1 MNKEERINYVKDGDL
16 GKVLLA
22 MGLPTLTG
30 MAVNALY
37 NIVDAYFVSGL
48 GTSQLAAVAI
58 ILPLIHI
65 IVGIGLTFGVG
76 SASYI
81 SRMLGAGNR
90 ELASKT
96 ASLAIFYCF
105 SASGTLVL
113 LL

>member
-58 ILPLIHI
+58 ILPLIE
-65 IVGIGLTFGVG
+65 VEIGR
-76 SASYI
+76 ASC
-81 SRMLGAGNR
+81 R
-90 ELASKT
+90 ER
-96 ASLAIFYCF
+96 
-105 SASGTLVL
+105 V
-113 LL
+113 

>member
-65 IVGIGLTFGVG
+65 IVGIVTMRADRRFQRKTIL
-76 SASYI
+76 
-81 SRMLGAGNR
+81 
-90 ELASKT
+90 EL
-96 ASLAIFYCF
+96 YW
-105 SASGTLVL
+105 
-113 LL
+113 